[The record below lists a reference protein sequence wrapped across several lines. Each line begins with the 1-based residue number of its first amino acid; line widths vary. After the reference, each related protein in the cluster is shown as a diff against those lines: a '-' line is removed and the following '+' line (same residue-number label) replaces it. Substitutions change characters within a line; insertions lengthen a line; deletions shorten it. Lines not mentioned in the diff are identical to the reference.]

1 MKSTERERFLVLLD
15 GVLDAMREEP
25 NFIEITFHVDPAK
38 QDHFFLRETWADH
51 DEVVQNQLRKS
62 YRASFH
68 AALPEVL
75 EREREIAIWTTLRS
89 DERGCPPR
97 KLKGLS
103 G

>member
-1 MKSTERERFLVLLD
+1 
-15 GVLDAMREEP
+15 MREEP

-75 EREREIAIWTTLRS
+75 ERERL
-89 DERGCPPR
+89 
-97 KLKGLS
+97 
-103 G
+103 